1 MAIFNR
7 GDDMERII
15 IQSPWTFDKKLIQI
29 TRFESDMQ
37 PTAVK
42 FTHSLFWIRIHNLPI
57 LSMVREV
64 GEDVGNHIGRLVEV
78 DLPDNGIVWGRC
90 GRVGHSGNEC
100 LEGRRSGGDPNIS
113 NDRFGSWLRAVTG
126 EVLARIDGLGR
137 KFTLRMIGKGVAHRV
152 IRGLREEVRQWRG
165 GEVGELDDTGNS
177 GEDGNMDIHPEDAV
191 GFQNSVPIRNLEP
204 TSEELVEVVVEVG
217 DLHAGDV
224 SKSAL
229 NISQKLD
236 KDDPDA
242 WLHGDMHGTNI
253 LGEDKPDAMLII
265 DNKVT
270 TLSHARDSSS
280 KDKGKKVVGSTSAAK
295 WKKRARHIDMQHPQV
310 QAPGVF
316 SGTRKRGLEYSEGCG
331 AAPPFTMRVLSLN
344 CRGLGN
350 QATVNELHGVVKLEV
365 PKIVFLMETRLPVRK
380 LEFLRVKF
388 GMRGCFGV
396 NRKRFGGGLALFWDD
411 SVTLHIQS
419 YSLFHIDTHV
429 IQGDGATWRF
439 TGFYGHPEAGLRVR
453 SWALLHQLY
462 ALADLPWVLIGDFNE
477 ISALEEKYGRE
488 DRSLRQMANFREA
501 LSDCS
506 LMDLGFIGF
515 EFTWSNNRE
524 DESLV
529 RVRLDRGVASQ
540 NWQTL
545 FPNATVNHITFVN
558 SDHMAL
564 LMDMT
569 PCQQQPRRK
578 KHKMFRFDHTWIR
591 EEGCEDAI
599 AEAWQLDCVG
609 TSMFRLVHKIKQCR
623 LQLIR
628 WSQSQVRVTPRL
640 IEKKKCHLQA
650 LEKQRPEVY
659 NAREVNS
666 VRRELCGLMKQEETF
681 WRQRS
686 RVAWLHGGDNNS
698 KYFHECAS
706 QRKRTNTI
714 HGLRDSTQTWQTDP
728 GVMENIAV
736 EYFQSLFVSS
746 NPTHI
751 APVTQLVDEVVTH
764 DMNMKLLHP
773 FTTEEVKTALFQMH
787 PSKAPGPDGM
797 TALFFQKY
805 WHIVGLHVTDAV
817 LDCLNSVR
825 MLGCLN
831 FTNIV
836 LIPKVKAPQSM
847 AQFRPISLCNVI
859 YKLISKVLV
868 NRMKYLLTNVISA
881 CQSAFVPGRMI
892 TDNII
897 VSFEML
903 HFLKNKRGGKVGQ
916 MAAKLDM
923 SKAYDRVEW
932 DYLRAILLK
941 LGFHDQW
948 VAQVMMCVT
957 SVTYSIMLNG
967 EQKGFIRPERGL
979 RQGDPLSPYLFL
991 VCAEGLSA
999 LLRKAKEIA
1008 FFMAFRFVG
1017 EGWKEKL
1024 LSQAGREVLIKAVIQ
1039 AIPTYAMSCF
1049 KFPKGLCSEISS
1061 MATRFWW
1068 GQRGL
1073 ERKVHW
1079 LGKNHLIR
1087 RKSEGGMG
1095 FHELSLFNMALLARQ
1110 GWRLVQYPDSLVS
1123 RVLKA
1128 KYYPNQSFMEASI
1141 KGTPSYI
1148 FRSICE
1154 AREVLSAGMVW
1165 RVGTGENIRIW
1176 KDRWL
1181 QGAPSATILSPPRI
1195 LDVNATVGTLILQDS
1210 MQWDVELIDQIFLP
1224 WEAEIVK
1231 QIPLT
1236 SASAGTIKVFWD
1248 GVWSSQVQPKVRNF
1262 IWRACRNI
1270 LPTKTK
1276 LFEKKISSSFS
1287 SPWSEEEPETCDH
1300 VLWQCEFAQKV
1311 WSACSVSLPR
1321 GVDIRLS
1328 FLEVME
1334 CCLKGL
1340 KSPEVEI
1347 IFNTAWMLWRARN
1360 ELLWEETQ
1368 STVDDICCRGVTV
1381 AMEFLENR
1389 MGDGDKFHQ
1398 PQVVKQP
1405 TSWSPPAN
1413 GSYKVTIACHVQSG
1427 TPRRGV
1433 GILIRDHSGFVEVA
1447 SGFVSQKYSEPLLL
1461 YSLAV
1466 FHALQLA
1473 YETGFRH
1480 SLVIEVP
1487 CRELVNLLQNGAFCL
1502 AQVGVLLDDIGAWLP
1517 FFENVSFSFINSVC
1531 NKAAQALATEAA
1543 SSHLDHVWLEE
1554 CPPCIVSFV

>member
-1 MAIFNR
+1 
-7 GDDMERII
+7 
-15 IQSPWTFDKKLIQI
+15 
-29 TRFESDMQ
+29 
-37 PTAVK
+37 
-42 FTHSLFWIRIHNLPI
+42 
-57 LSMVREV
+57 
-64 GEDVGNHIGRLVEV
+64 
-78 DLPDNGIVWGRC
+78 
-90 GRVGHSGNEC
+90 
-100 LEGRRSGGDPNIS
+100 
-113 NDRFGSWLRAVTG
+113 
-126 EVLARIDGLGR
+126 
-137 KFTLRMIGKGVAHRV
+137 
-152 IRGLREEVRQWRG
+152 
-165 GEVGELDDTGNS
+165 
-177 GEDGNMDIHPEDAV
+177 
-191 GFQNSVPIRNLEP
+191 
-204 TSEELVEVVVEVG
+204 
-217 DLHAGDV
+217 
-224 SKSAL
+224 
-229 NISQKLD
+229 
-236 KDDPDA
+236 
-242 WLHGDMHGTNI
+242 
-253 LGEDKPDAMLII
+253 
-265 DNKVT
+265 
-270 TLSHARDSSS
+270 
-280 KDKGKKVVGSTSAAK
+280 
-295 WKKRARHIDMQHPQV
+295 
-310 QAPGVF
+310 
-316 SGTRKRGLEYSEGCG
+316 
-331 AAPPFTMRVLSLN
+331 MRVLSLN

-419 YSLFHIDTHV
+419 YSLFHIDAHV

-453 SWALLHQLY
+453 SWALLRQLY

-506 LMDLGFIGF
+506 LMDLGFIGS

-599 AEAWQLDCVG
+599 AEAWQSDCVG

-991 VCAEGLSA
+991 ICAEGLSA
-999 LLRKAKEIA
+999 LLRKAERDSILHGISICRGGPRISHLFFADDSIIFCNATIGECEALLEILNTYEHASGQKINSGKTALFFSHNTQHECRQLIMDLFGTTPTTQFEKYLGLPPVIGKSKKSA
-1008 FFMAFRFVG
+1008 FNGVKDRVG
-1017 EGWKEKL
+1017 RRLQGWKEKL

-1095 FHELSLFNMALLARQ
+1095 FRELSLFNMALLARQ
-1110 GWRLVQYPDSLVS
+1110 G
-1123 RVLKA
+1123 
-1128 KYYPNQSFMEASI
+1128 
-1141 KGTPSYI
+1141 
-1148 FRSICE
+1148 
-1154 AREVLSAGMVW
+1154 
-1165 RVGTGENIRIW
+1165 
-1176 KDRWL
+1176 
-1181 QGAPSATILSPPRI
+1181 
-1195 LDVNATVGTLILQDS
+1195 
-1210 MQWDVELIDQIFLP
+1210 
-1224 WEAEIVK
+1224 
-1231 QIPLT
+1231 
-1236 SASAGTIKVFWD
+1236 
-1248 GVWSSQVQPKVRNF
+1248 
-1262 IWRACRNI
+1262 
-1270 LPTKTK
+1270 
-1276 LFEKKISSSFS
+1276 
-1287 SPWSEEEPETCDH
+1287 
-1300 VLWQCEFAQKV
+1300 
-1311 WSACSVSLPR
+1311 
-1321 GVDIRLS
+1321 
-1328 FLEVME
+1328 
-1334 CCLKGL
+1334 
-1340 KSPEVEI
+1340 
-1347 IFNTAWMLWRARN
+1347 
-1360 ELLWEETQ
+1360 
-1368 STVDDICCRGVTV
+1368 
-1381 AMEFLENR
+1381 
-1389 MGDGDKFHQ
+1389 GD
-1398 PQVVKQP
+1398 
-1405 TSWSPPAN
+1405 
-1413 GSYKVTIACHVQSG
+1413 
-1427 TPRRGV
+1427 
-1433 GILIRDHSGFVEVA
+1433 
-1447 SGFVSQKYSEPLLL
+1447 
-1461 YSLAV
+1461 
-1466 FHALQLA
+1466 
-1473 YETGFRH
+1473 
-1480 SLVIEVP
+1480 
-1487 CRELVNLLQNGAFCL
+1487 
-1502 AQVGVLLDDIGAWLP
+1502 
-1517 FFENVSFSFINSVC
+1517 
-1531 NKAAQALATEAA
+1531 
-1543 SSHLDHVWLEE
+1543 
-1554 CPPCIVSFV
+1554 

>member
-1 MAIFNR
+1 MAEDLTELCRRMRLSDSEKCNLKLRTGKIQQSIQEAKFSLLFRLLTSRSFNGEAFKGTVRNLWASQGGLTIRDIEDNLFMAIFNR

-78 DLPDNGIVWGRC
+78 DVPDNGIAWGRYLRIRVEIDITKPLLRGKILEDDSGKPYWVDFRYEHLPIFCYRC

-113 NDRFGSWLRAVTG
+113 NDRFGSWLRAVT
-126 EVLARIDGLGR
+126 V
-137 KFTLRMIGKGVAHRV
+137 
-152 IRGLREEVRQWRG
+152 RGAGSNRRAREEVHSEDDREGSGSQGDQGPEGGSKAVERVADRPQRSKAEDVVAG
-165 GEVGELDDTGNS
+165 THPDGFPEIVVSGEVGELDDTGNS

-191 GFQNSVPIRNLEP
+191 GFQNSVPIWNLNLEP

-224 SKSAL
+224 
-229 NISQKLD
+229 
-236 KDDPDA
+236 
-242 WLHGDMHGTNI
+242 
-253 LGEDKPDAMLII
+253 
-265 DNKVT
+265 T
-270 TLSHARDSSS
+270 TLSHARNSSS
-280 KDKGKKVVGSTSAAK
+280 KDKGKKVMGSTSAAK

-310 QAPGVF
+310 QASGVF
-316 SGTRKRGLEYSEGCG
+316 SGTRKRGLEYSEGY
-331 AAPPFTMRVLSLN
+331 VLEEDDGKRKKSK
-344 CRGLGN
+344 
-350 QATVNELHGVVKLEV
+350 ATVNELHGVVKLEV

-419 YSLFHIDTHV
+419 YSLFHIDAHV
-429 IQGDGATWRF
+429 IQGDGVTWRF

-453 SWALLHQLY
+453 SWALLRQLY

-488 DRSLRQMANFREA
+488 DRSLRQMANFREV
-501 LSDCS
+501 LLDCS
-506 LMDLGFIGF
+506 LMDLGFIGS

-524 DESLV
+524 DEALV

-540 NWQTL
+540 TWQSL

-599 AEAWQLDCVG
+599 AEAWQSDCVG

-628 WSQSQVRVTPRL
+628 WSQSQ
-640 IEKKKCHLQA
+640 
-650 LEKQRPEVY
+650 
-659 NAREVNS
+659 
-666 VRRELCGLMKQEETF
+666 
-681 WRQRS
+681 
-686 RVAWLHGGDNNS
+686 
-698 KYFHECAS
+698 
-706 QRKRTNTI
+706 
-714 HGLRDSTQTWQTDP
+714 
-728 GVMENIAV
+728 
-736 EYFQSLFVSS
+736 
-746 NPTHI
+746 
-751 APVTQLVDEVVTH
+751 LVDEVVTH
-764 DMNMKLLHP
+764 DMNMKLLNP

-787 PSKAPGPDGM
+787 PSKAPGPDGQ
-797 TALFFQKY
+797 FF
-805 WHIVGLHVTDAV
+805 
-817 LDCLNSVR
+817 
-825 MLGCLN
+825 
-831 FTNIV
+831 
-836 LIPKVKAPQSM
+836 
-847 AQFRPISLCNVI
+847 
-859 YKLISKVLV
+859 
-868 NRMKYLLTNVISA
+868 
-881 CQSAFVPGRMI
+881 
-892 TDNII
+892 
-897 VSFEML
+897 
-903 HFLKNKRGGKVGQ
+903 
-916 MAAKLDM
+916 
-923 SKAYDRVEW
+923 
-932 DYLRAILLK
+932 LK

-991 VCAEGLSA
+991 VCAEDDSIIFCNATIGECEA
-999 LLRKAKEIA
+999 LLQILNIYELASGQKINSGKTALFFSHNTQHECRHLIMDLFGTTPTTQFEKYLGLPPVIGKSKKSA
-1008 FFMAFRFVG
+1008 FNGVKDRVG
-1017 EGWKEKL
+1017 RRLQGWKEKL

-1079 LGKNHLIR
+1079 LGKNHLSR
-1087 RKSEGGMG
+1087 RKSDGGMG
-1095 FHELSLFNMALLARQ
+1095 FRELSLFNMALLARQ

-1128 KYYPNQSFMEASI
+1128 NYYPNQSFMEASI

-1181 QGAPSATILSPPRI
+1181 QGAPSETILSPPRI

-1231 QIPLT
+1231 QIPLSFRRPADMLT
-1236 SASAGTIKVFWD
+1236 WGETKKGEFTVKSAYRLLYQRSNSGVASASAGTIKVFWD
-1248 GVWSSQVQPKVRNF
+1248 GVWSLQVQPKVRNF

-1270 LPTKTK
+1270 LPSKTK

-1287 SPWSEEEPETCDH
+1287 CPWCEEEPETCDH
-1300 VLWQCEFAQKV
+1300 VLWQCEFEQKV
-1311 WSACSVSLPR
+1311 WSACPVSLPR
-1321 GVDIRLS
+1321 GMDIRLS
-1328 FLEVME
+1328 FLEIME

-1368 STVDDICCRGVTV
+1368 CTVDDICCRGVTV

-1389 MGDGDKFHQ
+1389 MGNGDKFHQ

-1405 TSWSPPAN
+1405 TRWSPPAN
-1413 GSYKVTIACHVQSG
+1413 GSYKVTIACHVQSA

-1433 GILIRDHSGFVEVA
+1433 GILIRDHSGNVEVA
-1447 SGFVSQKYSEPLLL
+1447 SGFVSQQYAEPLFS
-1461 YSLAV
+1461 YALAV

-1487 CRELVNLLQNGAFCL
+1487 CRELVNLLQNGAVCL
-1502 AQVGVLLDDIGAWLP
+1502 AQVGVLLDDIGTWLP
-1517 FFENVSFSFINSVC
+1517 FF
-1531 NKAAQALATEAA
+1531 
-1543 SSHLDHVWLEE
+1543 LE
-1554 CPPCIVSFV
+1554 CLFFFY